1 VRYALVHDSRIGA
14 RRTNQDRIGC
24 WSTEQTLLM
33 AVADGLGGHLHGEV
47 AAELATALLG
57 AAFTREAQPR
67 LTNPGAFLERSLG
80 AAHAAILREAE
91 RRGLPDSPRTV
102 VVACVVQ
109 DGHAYW
115 THVGDSRLYL
125 VRDGRIVHRTRD
137 HTVVQQLIDEGRIRE
152 EAVATHPERNRLLQC
167 LGGYQ
172 APRPEPVERAR
183 LARND
188 IVLLCSD
195 GLWGPL
201 TQRQLLQTLALREL
215 KDAIPEL
222 VTLAEHRAGR
232 ECDNVSVV
240 AMSWGEDEVADSE
253 VTVPEGPRT
262 DIQDF
267 TATDLDFMRMT
278 DEDIDK
284 AIADLKAALRKHLAG

>member
-1 VRYALVHDSRIGA
+1 MRYALVHDSRIGA

-67 LTNPGAFLERSLG
+67 LANPGAFLERSLG

-102 VVACVVQ
+102 IVACVVQ

>member
-1 VRYALVHDSRIGA
+1 MKFSIAHDTRIGT
-14 RRTNQDRIGC
+14 RRSNQDRLGC
-24 WSTEQTLLM
+24 WSTDQTLLM

-47 AAELATALLG
+47 AAELATALL
-57 AAFTREAQPR
+57 ATAFAREARPR
-67 LTNPGAFLERSLG
+67 LADPGSFLQRSIA
-80 AAHAAILREAE
+80 AAHAAILREAD

-102 VVACVVQ
+102 LVACVIQ
-109 DGHAYW
+109 DGYAYW

-125 VRDGRIVHRTRD
+125 VREGRVVHRTRD
-137 HTVVQQLIDEGRIRE
+137 HTVVQRLIDEGRIRE
-152 EAVATHPERNRLLQC
+152 EAVASHPERNRLLQC

-172 APRPEPVERAR
+172 SPRPEPVERAR
-183 LARND
+183 LERND
-188 IVLLCSD
+188 IVVLCSD

-201 TQRQLLQTLALREL
+201 TQRQLLHALASREL

-240 AMSWGEDEVADSE
+240 AMAWGDDA
-253 VTVPEGPRT
+253 VPLPEAAAPQEPRT

-267 TATDLDFMRMT
+267 TATDLDFLRMS

-284 AIADLKAALRKHLAG
+284 AIAELKDALRKHSTS

>member
-1 VRYALVHDSRIGA
+1 MRYALVHDSRIGA